1 MFVYLFHTSVP
12 STHYRTIVYF
22 YSILLYEIIL
32 KVGDVVLVHDESVL
46 ENELNLVG
54 LESLV

>member
-1 MFVYLFHTSVP
+1 MLFLNNAWLN
-12 STHYRTIVYF
+12 Y
-22 YSILLYEIIL
+22 L
-32 KVGDVVLVHDESVL
+32 KVGDVVLVQDESVL